1 MNGHP
6 GGQAHTLQMI
16 ELSGLKP
23 AAKVLDMGAGLGV
36 SVALLRDLGFNIEGI
51 DLKAAPAPANAITE
65 NLLVKYGD
73 FLSPSYDANHFDGI
87 LSQCAFYVSGD
98 VKQAFLSAY
107 RLLKPN
113 GILMLSDVCP
123 RDTSLKTLAES
134 FGFEVLFYEDQTSAW
149 KEYYIEAIWRGT
161 ACDFPCNQKMNYEM
175 LICKKIP

>member
-16 ELSGLKP
+16 KLSGLKP
-23 AAKVLDMGAGLGV
+23 AAKVLDMGAGLGE
-36 SVALLRDLGFNIEGI
+36 SVVFLRDLGFDAKGI
-51 DLKAAPAPANAITE
+51 DLKAAHAPADNITE
-65 NLLVKYGD
+65 NVLVKHGD
-73 FLSPSYDANHFDGI
+73 FLSPPYDAESFDGI
-87 LSQCAFYVSGD
+87 LSQCAFYVSGN
-98 VKQAFLSAY
+98 VKQAFLSTHK
-107 RLLKPN
+107 LLKPN

-161 ACDFPCNQKMNYEM
+161 ACDFPCNQKMTYEM